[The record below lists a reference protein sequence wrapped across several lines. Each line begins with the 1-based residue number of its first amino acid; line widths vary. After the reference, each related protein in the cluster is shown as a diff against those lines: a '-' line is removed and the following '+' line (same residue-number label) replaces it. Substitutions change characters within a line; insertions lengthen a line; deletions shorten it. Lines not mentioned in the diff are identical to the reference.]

1 MFEEN
6 PKARSDFK
14 AGTLYAIWGPADW
27 IYYGQVGADKSV
39 AFYFRRDR
47 KIASSADVLAS
58 PIMSR
63 MGIVYAS
70 VGQALRS
77 GAWKKLGRYPLRD
90 ELGSARPVVQWP
102 VGTLDVTVWV
112 GPVQSRVTR
121 VEDPSIQ
128 NLEIIAGWDAVYHVP
143 PRLAVDYAPD
153 EAIHT
158 VANAWA
164 VGGPIWRERRVKEE
178 QARRSDKPYHAF
190 PADWV
195 PTGPG
200 EWPKADASD

>member
-14 AGTLYAIWGPADW
+14 AGTLYAIWGIADW
-27 IYYGQVGADKSV
+27 IYYGQVTVDKSV

-90 ELGSARPVVQWP
+90 ELGSVRPVVQWP

-112 GPVQSRVTR
+112 GHVQSRVTR

-143 PRLAVDYAPD
+143 ARLAVDYAPD

-158 VANAWA
+158 VANVWSI
-164 VGGPIWRERRVKEE
+164 GGPIWRERRVKEE
-178 QARRSDKPYHAF
+178 LARHHSDKPWHEL

-195 PTGPG
+195 PTGL
-200 EWPKADASD
+200 

>member
-6 PKARSDFK
+6 PKARSDLK
-14 AGTLYAIWGPADW
+14 PGTLYAIWGIAGW
-27 IYYGQVGADKSV
+27 IYYGQVAADKSV

-63 MGIVYAS
+63 MTIVYAS

-90 ELGSARPVVQWP
+90 ELGSVRSVVQWP
-102 VGTLDVTVWV
+102 VGTLDVTVWIGQV
-112 GPVQSRVTR
+112 ASRTTR

-128 NLEIIAGWDAVYHVP
+128 NLEIIADWDAVYHVP
-143 PRLAVDYAPD
+143 ARLAVDYAPD
-153 EAIHT
+153 EAIQT
-158 VANAWA
+158 VATAWA
-164 VGGPIWRERRVKEE
+164 IGGPIWRERRVKEE
-178 QARRSDKPYHAF
+178 FARRSDKLWHEL

-195 PTGPG
+195 PT
-200 EWPKADASD
+200 AL

>member
-1 MFEEN
+1 MFEEE

-14 AGTLYAIWGPADW
+14 AGTLYAIWGIADW
-27 IYYGQVGADKSV
+27 IYYGQVAVDKSV
-39 AFYFRRDR
+39 AFFFRRDR

-77 GAWKKLGRYPLRD
+77 GAWKKLGKYPLRD
-90 ELGSARPVVQWP
+90 ELGSAQPVVQWP
-102 VGTLDVTVWV
+102 VGTLDVTVWI
-112 GPVQSRVTR
+112 GHVQNRLTR

-128 NLEIIAGWDAVYHVP
+128 NLEIIAGWDAVHHVP
-143 PRLAVDYAPD
+143 ARLAVDYAPD

-158 VANAWA
+158 VASVWSI
-164 VGGPIWRERRVKEE
+164 GGPIWRERRVKEE
-178 QARRSDKPYHAF
+178 LARRFGKPGHEL

-195 PTGPG
+195 PTGL
-200 EWPKADASD
+200 

>member
-14 AGTLYAIWGPADW
+14 AGTLYAIWGIADW
-27 IYYGQVGADKSV
+27 IYYGQVTVDKSI

-47 KIASSADVLAS
+47 KVASSADVLAS

-63 MGIVYAS
+63 MLIVHPS
-70 VGQALRS
+70 LGQALRS

-90 ELGSARPVVQWP
+90 ELGSVQPMVQWP

-112 GPVQSRVTR
+112 GHVQSRLTR

-143 PRLAVDYAPD
+143 ARLAVDYAPD

-158 VANAWA
+158 VANVWSI
-164 VGGPIWRERRVKEE
+164 GGPIWRERRVKEE
-178 QARRSDKPYHAF
+178 RARRSDQPYHEL

-195 PTGPG
+195 PTGL
-200 EWPKADASD
+200 

>member
-14 AGTLYAIWGPADW
+14 AGTLYAILGIADW
-27 IYYGQVGADKSV
+27 IYYGQVTVDKSV

-70 VGQALRS
+70 VGRALRS

-90 ELGSARPVVQWP
+90 ELGSVRPVVQWP

-112 GPVQSRVTR
+112 GHVQSRVTR

-143 PRLAVDYAPD
+143 ARLAVDYAPD

-158 VANAWA
+158 VANVWSI
-164 VGGPIWRERRVKEE
+164 GGPIWRERRVKEE
-178 QARRSDKPYHAF
+178 LARRHSDKPWHEL

-195 PTGPG
+195 PTGL
-200 EWPKADASD
+200 

>member
-6 PKARSDFK
+6 PKARSDLK
-14 AGTLYAIWGPADW
+14 PGTLYAIWGIAGW
-27 IYYGQVGADKSV
+27 IYYGQVAADKSV

-77 GAWKKLGRYPLRD
+77 GAWKKLGKYPLRD
-90 ELGSARPVVQWP
+90 ELGSAQPVVQWP
-102 VGTLDVTVWV
+102 VGTLDVTVWI
-112 GPVQSRVTR
+112 GRVQNRLTR

-128 NLEIIAGWDAVYHVP
+128 NLEIIAGWDAVHHVP
-143 PRLAVDYAPD
+143 ARLAVDYAPD

-158 VANAWA
+158 VANVWSI
-164 VGGPIWRERRVKEE
+164 GGPIWRERRVKEE
-178 QARRSDKPYHAF
+178 LAHRFGKPGHEL

-195 PTGPG
+195 PTGL
-200 EWPKADASD
+200 

>member
-14 AGTLYAIWGPADW
+14 AGTLYAIWGIDDW
-27 IYYGQVGADKSV
+27 IYYGQVTVDKTV

-70 VGQALRS
+70 VGEALRS

-90 ELGSARPVVQWP
+90 ELGSIRSVVQWP
-102 VGTLDVTVWV
+102 VGTLDVTVWIGQV
-112 GPVQSRVTR
+112 PSRTTR

-143 PRLAVDYAPD
+143 ARLAVDYAPD
-153 EAIHT
+153 EAMHT
-158 VANAWA
+158 VATAWA

-178 QARRSDKPYHAF
+178 YARRSDKPYHEL

-195 PTGPG
+195 PTGL
-200 EWPKADASD
+200 